1 MRLLLPSS
9 GKERPCRLSLSLGF
23 FRFLLV
29 AMAMAMAD
37 SLCRKKKKMVSYLDE
52 TRFENSSDQL
62 GMKMMKEVF
71 IIWNDI

>member
-1 MRLLLPSS
+1 M
-9 GKERPCRLSLSLGF
+9 
-23 FRFLLV
+23 

-37 SLCRKKKKMVSYLDE
+37 SLCRKKKKWSPVSYLDE

>member
-1 MRLLLPSS
+1 M
-9 GKERPCRLSLSLGF
+9 
-23 FRFLLV
+23 
-29 AMAMAMAD
+29 AMAMALAMAMAD
-37 SLCRKKKKMVSYLDE
+37 SLCRKKKKWSPVSYLDE